1 MQKLL
6 IILSFLGLFFIISCT
21 EEPSVSNDVFWG
33 SEYYPLETGHTLT
46 YKITEIYIDKPSN
59 VYDTLIYYVKEVVDI
74 PFIDNENDTAYRIE
88 RYRRISENDNWLI
101 HSVWTT
107 KLTKNTAEKVEENY
121 RFIKI
126 RFPLKQNY
134 SWNGNLY
141 NELDN
146 KEYWVSNFNIP
157 YSTGEF
163 VFDSCLTIFQ
173 DSSQSLIHKDIAYEV
188 YAIHTGLIYK
198 EETYINSQEVIFE
211 IPVEERITTG
221 TIFKQ
226 ELVEF

>member
-1 MQKLL
+1 MQKML
-6 IILSFLGLFFIISCT
+6 IILSILGFMFLISCT
-21 EEPSVSNDVFWG
+21 KEPSNTNNVFWG
-33 SEYYPLETGHTLT
+33 SEYFPLESGLELT

-59 VYDTLIYYVKEVVDI
+59 VYDTSIYYMKEVVDI
-74 PFIDNENDTAYRIE
+74 PVIDNENDTAFRIE
-88 RYRRISENDNWLI
+88 RLHRLDDSENWLI
-101 HSVWTT
+101 HSVWTA
-107 KLTKNTAEKVEENY
+107 KLSENTAEKVEENY

-163 VFDSCLTIFQ
+163 VFDSCLTIYQ

-198 EETYINSQEVIFE
+198 EETYINSQEVIFD